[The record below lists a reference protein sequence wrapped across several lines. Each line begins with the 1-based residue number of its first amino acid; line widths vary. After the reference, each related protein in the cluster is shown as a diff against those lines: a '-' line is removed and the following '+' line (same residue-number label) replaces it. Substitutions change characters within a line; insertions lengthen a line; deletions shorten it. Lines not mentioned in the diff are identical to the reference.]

1 MIVVPGCFG
10 VCLTIMVVCLIV
22 LVRRVSVCCLYIIVL
37 MFIDLFLGMFFGL
50 VYCLYFGYCCL
61 VWWFVS
67 LLVLMFV
74 SGVD

>member
-37 MFIDLFLGMFFGL
+37 MFIGLFLGMFFGL
-50 VYCLYFGYCCL
+50 VYCLYLVIVVWFGGLFLC
-61 VWWFVS
+61 WF
-67 LLVLMFV
+67 
-74 SGVD
+74 